1 MYSCIPDHPPIID
14 FVVQLLSRVRFFVT
28 PLSPGVCP
36 DSCPLSGW
44 CHSTISSSVT
54 PFSPCPQ
61 AFSTSGSIPM
71 SQLFA
76 SNGQSIYLLT
86 IILDFN
92 LWTSLLAHSSKEK
105 TCWIGVSFENYWPA
119 IHFFDVNEVF
129 ILKNLNEAK

>member
-1 MYSCIPDHPPIID
+1 
-14 FVVQLLSRVRFFVT
+14 
-28 PLSPGVCP
+28 
-36 DSCPLSGW
+36 
-44 CHSTISSSVT
+44 
-54 PFSPCPQ
+54 
-61 AFSTSGSIPM
+61 M

-105 TCWIGVSFENYWPA
+105 TCGIGVSFENYWPA